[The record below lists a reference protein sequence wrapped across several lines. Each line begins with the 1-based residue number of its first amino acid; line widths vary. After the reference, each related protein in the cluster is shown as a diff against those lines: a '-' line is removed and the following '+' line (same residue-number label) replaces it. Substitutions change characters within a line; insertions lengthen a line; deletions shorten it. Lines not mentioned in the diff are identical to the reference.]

1 MNKKLEGM
9 LARIRKILSSP
20 VFRDD
25 DEKTRLAGILNAI
38 LWIVIFTV
46 VVFTIPAFI
55 IAPTFKRVAL
65 ELTLLLIAVGT
76 VILMRRGQVRAASIV
91 LSSVL
96 WFAVSLGTY
105 LSGGLR
111 GSTLSSYFGITII
124 VGLLLGNWAALVF
137 GLLSIAFSGLLVYA
151 DAQGLLPPTPSYV
164 TPVTF
169 WGEFSIAL
177 IGVLGLLAL
186 VMTDLKRAYERAKRK
201 EVEMSHKLVESQ
213 QLAIWAQEANDFKSR
228 LLARVSHELRTPL
241 GAIVGM
247 AEMLQM
253 DTRASLAVEQ
263 RKLLERIAVNSKYL
277 EIAFSELLEQS
288 KIDKDV
294 LKMQAASFSPAS
306 ILDRVLPD
314 LRKLAEQKGLGFTV
328 QIAPDL
334 PEKLWGVSVSVE
346 QILAHLVRNAV
357 KFTEAGSISVDLY
370 KVDERRWAL
379 RVTDTGIGIPYEQQ
393 VAIFEPFH
401 QVDESTA
408 RQYGGVGLGLSIV
421 KRLTAALGGVVRV
434 ESQLGQGSTFT
445 VTLPYVEPTTELGL
459 STGNEVKG

>member
-1 MNKKLEGM
+1 
-9 LARIRKILSSP
+9 
-20 VFRDD
+20 
-25 DEKTRLAGILNAI
+25 
-38 LWIVIFTV
+38 
-46 VVFTIPAFI
+46 
-55 IAPTFKRVAL
+55 
-65 ELTLLLIAVGT
+65 
-76 VILMRRGQVRAASIV
+76 
-91 LSSVL
+91 
-96 WFAVSLGTY
+96 
-105 LSGGLR
+105 
-111 GSTLSSYFGITII
+111 
-124 VGLLLGNWAALVF
+124 LLGNWAALVF